1 MIAMHPHQESV
12 DKCNFCGSGSFRVMH
27 HFEKDFYPHAAYV
40 TFPWDGNH
48 SAELTIVQCS
58 GCGLVYQNPRFK
70 ADHLGEVYTVMDAKP
85 IDLNKAVAQ
94 HKFKPLLDLIRK
106 NAPHADG
113 SSPVSL
119 DIGTRYGLLPE
130 VLRREGFNAFG
141 IEFNASCVEAAKVS
155 GFKNVFQGTIES
167 LPEWMTQQKLRRIEL
182 ITMTDVI
189 EHLLDPM
196 ADLNLLAKYQEK
208 GDHMVIQTIDVSS
221 WGHRLFGKWW
231 YHFHAQHTYYFDIP
245 MLRKYYDSVGYDVVD
260 VLKVKPLNNLTLL
273 PGVWKAALR
282 HKSKRRDAQQG
293 KIPADKIWYAADK
306 PTLFDIITIV
316 ARKR

>member
-1 MIAMHPHQESV
+1 
-12 DKCNFCGSGSFRVMH
+12 MH
-27 HFEKDFYPHAAYV
+27 HFEKDFYPHEAYI

-58 GCGLVYQNPRFK
+58 QCGLVYQNPRFK
-70 ADHLGEVYTVMDAKP
+70 AEHLGEVYTVMDAKP
-85 IDLNKAVAQ
+85 IDLNKAVSQ
-94 HKFKPLLDLIRK
+94 HKFKPLIDLIKK
-106 NAPHADG
+106 NTSISHTSGA
-113 SSPVSL
+113 VSL

-130 VLRREGFNAFG
+130 VLRREGFDAYG
-141 IEFNASCVEAAKVS
+141 IEFNASCVEAARVS
-155 GFKNVFQGTIES
+155 GFKNVYQGTIDS
-167 LPEWMTQQKLRRIEL
+167 VPQWMEQQQLKRIEL

-196 ADLNLLAKYQEK
+196 ADLRLLAMYQES

-231 YHFHAQHTYYFDIP
+231 YHFHAQHTYYFDVP
-245 MLRKYYDSVGYDVVD
+245 MLRRYYNSVGYDVVD
-260 VLKVKPLNNLTLL
+260 VLKVKALNNATLL
-273 PGVWKAALR
+273 PSVWKAFNR
-282 HKSKRRDAQQG
+282 HKSKRRDAVAG
-293 KIPADKIWYAADK
+293 KVPSEKMWYAEDK

>member
-1 MIAMHPHQESV
+1 MHPHQESI
-12 DKCNFCGSGSFRVMH
+12 DTCNFCGSQSYRLMH
-27 HFEKDFYPHAAYV
+27 HFEKDFYPHDAYI

-58 GCGLVYQNPRFK
+58 QCGLVYQNPRFK
-70 ADHLGEVYTVMDAKP
+70 AEHLGEVYTLMDAKP
-85 IDLNKAVAQ
+85 IDLNKAVSQ
-94 HKFKPLLDLIRK
+94 HKFKPLIDLIK
-106 NAPHADG
+106 KHTSTSHA
-113 SSPVSL
+113 VSL

-141 IEFNASCVEAAKVS
+141 IEFNASCVEAARLS
-155 GFKNVFQGTIES
+155 GFKNVYQGTIDS
-167 LPEWMTQQKLRRIEL
+167 VPQWMEQQQLKRIEL

-196 ADLNLLAKYQEK
+196 ADLRLLAKYQES

-231 YHFHAQHTYYFDIP
+231 YHFHAQHTYYFDVP
-245 MLRKYYDSVGYDVVD
+245 MLRRYYDSVGYDVVD
-260 VLKVKPLNNLTLL
+260 VLKVKALNNATLL
-273 PGVWKAALR
+273 PSVWKAFNR
-282 HKSKRRDAQQG
+282 HKSKRSEAVAG
-293 KIPADKIWYAADK
+293 KVPSEKRWYAEDK

>member
-1 MIAMHPHQESV
+1 MHPHQESI
-12 DKCNFCGSGSFRVMH
+12 DTCNFCGSKSHRVLH
-27 HFEKDFYPHAAYV
+27 HFEKDFYPHDAYI

-48 SAELTIVQCS
+48 SAELTIVQCTQ
-58 GCGLVYQNPRFK
+58 CGLVFQNPRFK
-70 ADHLGEVYTVMDAKP
+70 AEHLGEVYTVMDAKP
-85 IDLNKAVAQ
+85 IDLNKAVSQ
-94 HKFKPLLDLIRK
+94 HKFKPLIDLIKK
-106 NAPHADG
+106 NAPVNGA
-113 SSPVSL
+113 VSL

-141 IEFNASCVEAAKVS
+141 IEFNASCVEAARVS
-155 GFKNVFQGTIES
+155 GFKNVYQGTIES
-167 LPEWMTQQKLRRIEL
+167 VPQWMEQQQLVRIEL

-196 ADLNLLAKYQEK
+196 ADLQLLAKYQES
-208 GDHMVIQTIDVSS
+208 GDHMVIQTIDISS

-245 MLRKYYDSVGYDVVD
+245 MLRKYYHRVGYDVVD
-260 VLKVKPLNNLTLL
+260 VLKVKSLNNATLL
-273 PGVWKAALR
+273 PSVWKAFNR
-282 HKSKRRDAQQG
+282 HKARRSQAVAG
-293 KIPADKIWYAADK
+293 KVPSEKIWYAEDK

>member
-1 MIAMHPHQESV
+1 V
-12 DKCNFCGSGSFRVMH
+12 LH
-27 HFEKDFYPHAAYV
+27 HFEKDFYPHDAYI

-48 SAELTIVQCS
+48 SAELTIVQCTQ
-58 GCGLVYQNPRFK
+58 CGLVFQNPRFK
-70 ADHLGEVYTVMDAKP
+70 AEHLGEVYTVMDAKP
-85 IDLNKAVAQ
+85 IDLNKAVSQ
-94 HKFKPLLDLIRK
+94 HKFKPLIDLIKK
-106 NAPHADG
+106 NAPVNGA
-113 SSPVSL
+113 VSL

-141 IEFNASCVEAAKVS
+141 IEFNASCVEAARVS
-155 GFKNVFQGTIES
+155 GFKNVYQGTIES
-167 LPEWMTQQKLRRIEL
+167 VPQWMEQQQLVRIEL

-196 ADLNLLAKYQEK
+196 ADLQLLAKYQES
-208 GDHMVIQTIDVSS
+208 GDHMVIQTIDISS

-245 MLRKYYDSVGYDVVD
+245 MLRKYYHRVGYDVVD
-260 VLKVKPLNNLTLL
+260 VLKVKSLNNATLL
-273 PGVWKAALR
+273 PSVWKAFNR
-282 HKSKRRDAQQG
+282 HKARRSQAVAG
-293 KIPADKIWYAADK
+293 KVPSEKIWYAEDK